1 LVNRQHKTAQRAPED
16 ALYKFEYLT
25 AAAVADGDRGW
36 DGNGG
41 DDGVCG
47 DALALAVSVVAVT
60 GPTKPTH
67 K

>member
-1 LVNRQHKTAQRAPED
+1 M
-16 ALYKFEYLT
+16 YKFEYLT